1 MKLVKARVRNFRSA
15 EDSGT
20 FEVGDLTCLVGKN
33 EAGKTAVLTALF
45 GVRPFAKGFAYDKV
59 RDYPRRFLTR
69 YEERHED
76 EDAPIATT
84 TWELSDADRS
94 AVAALLGDGALSNMF
109 VEVTTDYRRRSTWDV
124 QVDTNVVREF
134 LLDQNGVTGEE
145 RDKFSKLPLSRIVAE
160 IDAHPEPSAELK
172 SVKKAI
178 GGFRDGRP
186 DLAAIDV
193 LNTCLPAF
201 FYTSHFDR
209 MSGEISLE
217 KLSRDARNG
226 ELTSAG
232 DQIFLDFLE
241 YAGTSVEELKS
252 STRLEELNARCQAA
266 SNDITDEIF
275 EFWSQNDAL
284 SVEIM
289 LAEGLSDDPAPFNS
303 GTVAKIR
310 IRNDNHK
317 VSVPL
322 SERSAGF
329 VWFFSFLSQFKQMR
343 KKTPGAIILLDEPG
357 LTLHGKAQAD
367 LLRYII
373 ERLLPEHQVLYSTHS
388 PFMVPADRLED
399 VRVVE
404 DVVTYDQRRRP
415 IVKGTQVSADVL
427 SVDQDTLFPLQAHL
441 GYEVTQSLFVGA
453 HTLLVEGPSDVLYL
467 QAASHAL
474 KQRRREGLDSR
485 WVICPTG
492 GIDKVQSFASLFSG
506 KGINMVAL
514 CDYGNGDKNKVQRL
528 RESQIM
534 KSTGVLIATDF
545 TDKAE
550 SDIEDFF
557 APAVFADILNG
568 AYSLKGKGQL
578 AARQFT
584 QPDALTRQ
592 VKQAEALF
600 NVMGSSIPTLD
611 HFTPAN
617 WLIHNQQVLAADT
630 AAVNET
636 LDRFERA
643 FIEINAKLAV
653 GM

>member
-20 FEVGDLTCLVGKN
+20 FDVGDLTCLVGKN
-33 EAGKTAVLTALF
+33 EAGKTAILTALF
-45 GVRPFAKGFAYDKV
+45 GSSASANQFSYDTV
-59 RDYPRRFLTR
+59 RDYPRRFFSR
-69 YEERHED
+69 YDERHDGEP
-76 EDAPIATT
+76 APVATL
-84 TWELSDADRS
+84 TWELSDEDRA
-94 AVAALLGDGALSNMF
+94 AVADVLGAGALSNTT
-109 VEVTTDYRRRSTWDV
+109 VDVTTDYSRHTTWSV
-124 QVDTNVVREF
+124 QVDSNVVRDF
-134 LLDQNGVTGEE
+134 LLEQSGVAGAE
-145 RDKFSKLPLSRIVAE
+145 REKFSKISLERLVAE
-160 IDAHPEPSAELK
+160 ANAHPEPSDELQA
-172 SVKKAI
+172 VKQSISA
-178 GGFRDGRP
+178 FRKGKP
-186 DLAAIDV
+186 TLAAIDV
-193 LNTCLPAF
+193 LHKRMPVF

-217 KLSRDARNG
+217 KLSRDTRNG
-226 ELTSAG
+226 DTISPG

-241 YAGTSVEELKS
+241 YAGTSVSELQA

-266 SNDITDEIF
+266 SNEITEEMF

-284 SVEIM
+284 SVEII
-289 LAEGLSDDPAPFNS
+289 LAQGLSEDPAPFNA

-343 KKTPGAIILLDEPG
+343 KKTPGAVILLDEPG

-373 ERLLPEHQVLYSTHS
+373 ERLLPEHQVIYSTHS

-415 IVKGTQVSADVL
+415 AVKGTQVSADVL

-467 QAASHAL
+467 QAASQAL
-474 KQRRREGLDSR
+474 KQRKRHGLDRR

-492 GIDKVQSFASLFSG
+492 GIDKVQSFASLFAG
-506 KGINMVAL
+506 KGINIVAL
-514 CDYGNGDKNKVQRL
+514 CDYGSGDKTKVQRL
-528 RESQIM
+528 RTSQIL
-534 KSTGVLIATDF
+534 KSTGVLVATDF
-545 TDKAE
+545 TGKDE
-550 SDIEDFF
+550 SDVEDFF
-557 APAVFADILNG
+557 AAALYAEILNG
-568 AYSLKGKGQL
+568 AYALKGKGRITAAQL
-578 AARQFT
+578 SAGST
-584 QPDALTRQ
+584 SSRQ
-592 VKQAEALF
+592 VKQAESLF
-600 NVMGSSIPTLD
+600 NVMDSSVPAFD
-611 HFTPAN
+611 HFSPAS
-617 WLIHNQQVLAADT
+617 WLIQNQSVLAEDT
-630 AAVNET
+630 SAVNET
-636 LDRFERA
+636 LDRFERL
-643 FIEINAKLAV
+643 FVEINSQLPA
-653 GM
+653 GS

>member
-1 MKLVKARVRNFRSA
+1 MKLVKARIRNFRSA

-20 FEVGDLTCLVGKN
+20 FDVGELTCLVGKN
-33 EAGKTAVLTALF
+33 EAGKTAILTALF
-45 GVRPFAKGFAYDKV
+45 GTRPIADQFAYDTV
-59 RDYPRRFLTR
+59 CDYPRRFLTR
-69 YEERHED
+69 YEERHDD
-76 EDAPIATT
+76 EPAPVATL
-84 TWELSDADRS
+84 TWELSHEDQK
-94 AVAALLGDGALSNMF
+94 AVADVLGAGALSSTT
-109 VEVTTDYRRRSTWDV
+109 VDVTTDYSGHSTWSIH
-124 QVDTNVVREF
+124 VDPNVVRAF
-134 LLDQNGVTGEE
+134 LLDQHGVAGEE
-145 RDKFSKLPLSRIVAE
+145 REKFSKILLDRLVVE
-160 IDAHPEPSAELK
+160 IDAHPEPSDQLQA
-172 SVKKAI
+172 VKRSI
-178 GGFRDGRP
+178 SGFRKGKP
-186 DLAAIDV
+186 VLAAIDI
-193 LNTCLPAF
+193 LQKRMPAF

-209 MSGEISLE
+209 MSGEISLD
-217 KLSRDARNG
+217 KLSRDTQSGA
-226 ELTSAG
+226 TISPG

-241 YAGTSVEELKS
+241 YAGTSVSELQS

-266 SNDITDEIF
+266 SNEITDEIF

-284 SVEIM
+284 SVEIA
-289 LAEGLSDDPAPFNS
+289 LAQGLSEDPAPFNS

-343 KKTPGAIILLDEPG
+343 KRNPGAIILLDEPG

-373 ERLLPEHQVLYSTHS
+373 ERLLPDHQVIYSTHS
-388 PFMVPADRLED
+388 PFMVPADRLAD

-415 IVKGTQVSADVL
+415 TVKGTQVSADVL

-474 KQRRREGLDSR
+474 KQRKRQGLDSR

-506 KGINMVAL
+506 KGIHMVAL
-514 CDYGNGDKNKVQRL
+514 CDYGNGDKGKVQRL

-534 KSTGVLIATDF
+534 KTSGVLVATDF
-545 TDKAE
+545 TGKAE

-568 AYSLKGKGQL
+568 AYGLKGKGQIS
-578 AARQFT
+578 ARQFS
-584 QPDALTRQ
+584 QDGALTRQ

-600 NVMGSSIPTLD
+600 NVMGASVPPLD

-617 WLIHNQQVLAADT
+617 WLIQNQHVLAAETT
-630 AAVNET
+630 AINET
-636 LDRFERA
+636 LERFEKA
-643 FIEINAKLAV
+643 FAEINAALGA
-653 GM
+653 GA